1 MVYLE
6 SFRLPQDDWTD
17 CYFSRPSLE
26 GEISDEVFFLMETL
40 RKRFPSSYLDN
51 EYADIPQAT
60 SMTGFTSWYPWNI
73 FYQRGIEDLDFES
86 ITIFYG
92 GNGSGKT
99 TLLNVIAQKLNLQR
113 STLYNRSPFFDDYLE
128 FCDYYL
134 SENTD
139 SEVAIQR
146 GHIITSDDV
155 FDNMLKLRHENQYID
170 HKRDLLVEQYVNR
183 PIKRTN
189 DPSCSRFV
197 RSQLRNNQEEQS
209 NGETAFNYFVNAIK
223 DNTLILLDEP
233 ENSLSAQWQMELAL
247 FLQGAIRSFNCQL
260 VIASHSPFIL
270 SIPGAKIYD
279 LDVTPIETD
288 KWYNLNNIRCYFD
301 LFKQHE
307 ACFEK

>member
-1 MVYLE
+1 MDV
-6 SFRLPQDDWTD
+6 
-17 CYFSRPSLE
+17 
-26 GEISDEVFFLMETL
+26 SDKVFFLMETL
-40 RKRFPSSYLDN
+40 RKRFPSPDLDDL
-51 EYADIPQAT
+51 YAGISQAT
-60 SMTGFTSWYPWNI
+60 NMTGFTSWYPWNI

-113 STLYNRSPFFDDYLE
+113 STLYNRSPFFDDYLK

-134 SENTD
+134 SKNPD
-139 SEVAIQR
+139 SEGAIQR

-155 FDNMLKLRHENQYID
+155 FDNMLKLRYENQYID
-170 HKRDLLVEQYVNR
+170 HKRDLLVEQYMNR
-183 PIKRTN
+183 PIKLKS

-197 RSQLRNNQEEQS
+197 RSQLRNNQAEQS

-260 VIASHSPFIL
+260 IIASHSPFIL
-270 SIPGAKIYD
+270 SIPGARIYN
-279 LDVTPIETD
+279 LDVTPIEID

-307 ACFEK
+307 AYFEK